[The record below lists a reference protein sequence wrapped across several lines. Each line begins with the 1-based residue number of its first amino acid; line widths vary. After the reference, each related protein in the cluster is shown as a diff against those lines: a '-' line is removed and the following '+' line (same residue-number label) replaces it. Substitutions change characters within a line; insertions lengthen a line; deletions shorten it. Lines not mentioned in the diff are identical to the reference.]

1 MSQHVCLLG
10 LIKKKGER
18 EREKGI
24 HIPLPECIFAYVN
37 IQSRMFFKL
46 RKVLSVLYQPNSWYS
61 FKLV

>member
-1 MSQHVCLLG
+1 MHACSALL
-10 LIKKKGER
+10 KKKERER